1 MSDSGKQ
8 RRLSRIIS
16 PDSRRTVIVPLDDS
30 LICGPIW
37 RLAPLRITV
46 DEIAMEQ
53 PDAILG
59 FRGLVRCNA
68 AALTSIPYILNLCAS
83 TTKGEYTR
91 KFVIGCVEE
100 AVAMDMQAVAVHVN
114 ISSRFEREMLTILGR
129 IGADCSKFG
138 MPLMAIM
145 YARSERGADDQTYEY
160 ADLAASSP
168 EEYAAILAH
177 AVRIGVELGA
187 DIVKTQFSGTIDSFR
202 RVVEAAAPIP
212 VVVAGGPPITAE
224 AMLQRASDVLTAGA
238 AGVSFARNV
247 FARRKPGA
255 AVRALKAVV
264 HGQLSV
270 REVMSQFEH
279 QLSLCPEV

>member
-1 MSDSGKQ
+1 
-8 RRLSRIIS
+8 
-16 PDSRRTVIVPLDDS
+16 
-30 LICGPIW
+30 
-37 RLAPLRITV
+37 
-46 DEIAMEQ
+46 
-53 PDAILG
+53 
-59 FRGLVRCNA
+59 
-68 AALTSIPYILNLCAS
+68 
-83 TTKGEYTR
+83 
-91 KFVIGCVEE
+91 
-100 AVAMDMQAVAVHVN
+100 MDMQAVAVHVN